1 MRYWGKRLLI
11 GGISLMTVVGLV
23 YLRMR
28 HVHENREYP
37 SGTAYDATPFVLWA
51 TGGALLLLVGAV
63 FFAAGEAV
71 RLLQGSAVS
80 VTAGEPAARSSHA

>member
-28 HVHENREYP
+28 HVHENREYA

-51 TGGALLLLVGAV
+51 MAGALLLLVGAA

-71 RLLQGSAVS
+71 RLLRGSTMPVR
-80 VTAGEPAARSSHA
+80 TEDPAARSSHA